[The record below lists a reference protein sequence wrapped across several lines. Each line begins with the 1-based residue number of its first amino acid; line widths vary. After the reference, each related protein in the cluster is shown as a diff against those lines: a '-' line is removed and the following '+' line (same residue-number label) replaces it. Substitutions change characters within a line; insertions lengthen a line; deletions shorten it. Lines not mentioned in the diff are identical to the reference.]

1 MSKNNRI
8 TPLLQTA
15 MALVRF
21 ALTKGNP
28 GGFTDRCRCY
38 WTTVPEKSRLIELN
52 YRRAPLQG
60 AALPTELSR
69 EKDYN
74 SNLIIIGLKTN
85 NEPCGLRSHDPR
97 LKRPLLY

>member
-1 MSKNNRI
+1 
-8 TPLLQTA
+8 

-69 EKDYN
+69 EKDC
-74 SNLIIIGLKTN
+74 NLKIKLKTTLIN
-85 NEPCGLRSHDPR
+85 NITTLSQ
-97 LKRPLLY
+97 LQSNNY

>member
-1 MSKNNRI
+1 
-8 TPLLQTA
+8 

-52 YRRAPLQG
+52 YQRAPLQG

-85 NEPCGLRSHDPR
+85 NESYGLRSRDTWIKSPV
-97 LKRPLLY
+97 LYQLS